1 MAAQCPVSL
10 NIKSELAWP
19 ESYTTR
25 RRRAAIHEITERVGH
40 IWELVSFHVRK
51 MESVGLVEGTYSLND
66 PSKKPPRAVKD
77 NLLTGKDGR
86 AFIELSRVPQ
96 TLFKPSG

>member
-1 MAAQCPVSL
+1 
-10 NIKSELAWP
+10 
-19 ESYTTR
+19 
-25 RRRAAIHEITERVGH
+25 
-40 IWELVSFHVRK
+40 